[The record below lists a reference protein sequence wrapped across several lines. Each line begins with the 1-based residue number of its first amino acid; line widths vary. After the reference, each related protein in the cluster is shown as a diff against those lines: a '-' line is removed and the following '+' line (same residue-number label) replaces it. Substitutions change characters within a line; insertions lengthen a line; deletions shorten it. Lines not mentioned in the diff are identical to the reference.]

1 MAGGRPSLLTP
12 EAVAIAAEVAREAPT
27 LRAIG
32 HALGVRPDTV
42 RDWIKKGDR
51 ADAPPLHAEF
61 SRAIHGALAEAE
73 MRLVAKI
80 AAGEPRDCAWLLTH
94 SPFFRD
100 DWSDAAAVRAAVRAS
115 QEAMLRAI
123 EASTLTPEQR
133 HELYLRLAAAGE
145 HPDPGSV
152 T

>member
-12 EAVAIAAEVAREAPT
+12 ELVAIAAQAAREAPT

-32 HALGVRPDTV
+32 HALGVRPATV
-42 RDWIKKGDR
+42 RDWLRKGE
-51 ADAPPLHAEF
+51 APDAPELHRQF
-61 SRAIHGALAEAE
+61 SAAIHGALAEAE
-73 MRLVAKI
+73 KALVAKI
-80 AAGEPRDCAWLLTH
+80 ANGEPRDCAWLLTH

-100 DWSDAAAVRAAVRAS
+100 DWSDAAATRRAVIAS
-115 QEAMLRAI
+115 QERTLAAI
-123 EASTLTPEQR
+123 EQSSLSTEQR
-133 HELYLRLAAAGE
+133 HELLLRLAAAGE